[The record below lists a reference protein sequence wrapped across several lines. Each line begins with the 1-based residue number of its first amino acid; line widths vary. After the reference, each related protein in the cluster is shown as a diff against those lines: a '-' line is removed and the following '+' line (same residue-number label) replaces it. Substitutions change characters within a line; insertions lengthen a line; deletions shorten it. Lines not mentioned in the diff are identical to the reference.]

1 MLDSLKNCKNVT
13 LLSQKILSFW
23 KSKGKKELQNCKKHW
38 KTFTLSAWWN
48 SDFHSE
54 EMKRIQSFGRLFY
67 IFQFFGGKTI
77 RRRNNSRPGARAKI
91 SGSWPYNSTNLCFS
105 LLYRAFAT
113 SNWGPSSYTSDREVK
128 TGIVSS
134 SMFPAI
140 TSSSVLHPQKTL
152 KQKETKK
159 PKIQSNNKTLS
170 QKTILSKN
178 IQTNTCWHR
187 NSTSTQNPKTTH
199 QPLQCVA
206 SSKSFKNC
214 KLSSKDHS
222 FLELFGGLK
231 NVPTRRKN
239 QTNNLVFTKV

>member
-1 MLDSLKNCKNVT
+1 
-13 LLSQKILSFW
+13 
-23 KSKGKKELQNCKKHW
+23 
-38 KTFTLSAWWN
+38 
-48 SDFHSE
+48 
-54 EMKRIQSFGRLFY
+54 
-67 IFQFFGGKTI
+67 
-77 RRRNNSRPGARAKI
+77 
-91 SGSWPYNSTNLCFS
+91 
-105 LLYRAFAT
+105 
-113 SNWGPSSYTSDREVK
+113 VK